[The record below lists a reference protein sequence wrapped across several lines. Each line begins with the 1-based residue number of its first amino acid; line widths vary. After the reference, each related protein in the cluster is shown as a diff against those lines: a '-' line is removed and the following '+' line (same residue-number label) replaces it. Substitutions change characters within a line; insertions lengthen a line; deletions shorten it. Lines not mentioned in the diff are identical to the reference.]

1 MTNRTN
7 KTRRP
12 RKRTVVI
19 NTLKQNGKWTRV
31 LASAG
36 IILALG
42 ACTTGQHNEST
53 GRLNTSNDSR
63 LHSANTPSPT
73 LLLAERLLATGNP
86 RGAIGIFRQ
95 AIAQSSGL
103 IAASTPDDNHLRALH
118 GLGKALMQSGDYGL
132 AQESFER
139 ALRAAPHHAG
149 ALASLGRVHLI
160 LGNTAEAHKFFLKS
174 VETNNGGPAAAYSG
188 LAVTH
193 EILGHH
199 DQAMNAF
206 ADGLSRH
213 PEDLDLLSNKA
224 LVMAISGDTADAIGI
239 LSSIV
244 SLPRAGM
251 GHRQNLALAYT
262 IHGDGARA
270 LRMASIDM
278 DPRTA
283 RQTVASFQT
292 LGGLDRGGRLR
303 ALLYGLSDARGDLE
317 QAGNE
322 TRTEKDN
329 SDAAKRIIDIPAPQP
344 DPVPTS
350 ESLPAPIEFP
360 DLPPLMEPEGWA
372 VQIAAYRTP
381 QEIIRGWEILSK
393 RYFDIIGHLEPR
405 RSEVDFG
412 GRGSAGPQGFFYRL
426 NAGPLSGFRESR
438 EICDR
443 LIAAGGECWIRP
455 PEPSEGKLSVS
466 PNSDTPEPDKP
477 VVEF

>member
-1 MTNRTN
+1 MINWKNKAQFTQKRPIVKRPHRQNR
-7 KTRRP
+7 
-12 RKRTVVI
+12 
-19 NTLKQNGKWTRV
+19 KWTHGFLGAGMV
-31 LASAG
+31 LV
-36 IILALG
+36 LG
-42 ACTTGQHNEST
+42 ACTATGQYGVSEDGHPSSAS
-53 GRLNTSNDSR
+53 GAQ
-63 LHSANTPSPT
+63 HSAVAGTPT
-73 LLLAERLLATGNP
+73 LQLAERLVATGNH
-86 RGAIGIFRQ
+86 RGAIPVFRQ

-103 IAASTPDDNHLRALH
+103 VPSSGLGGNRVRALH
-118 GLGKALMQSGDYGL
+118 GLGKALMQSGDYNL
-132 AQESFER
+132 AEDSFAR
-139 ALRAAPHHAG
+139 ALKADPTHAG
-149 ALASLGRVHLI
+149 VLASLGRVHLI
-160 LGNTAEAHKFFLKS
+160 LGDPAKAHSFFLKAVGTS
-174 VETNNGGPAAAYSG
+174 GNSPAAAYSG

-199 DQAMNAF
+199 DQAMSVF
-206 ADGLSRH
+206 ADGLSLH
-213 PEDLDLLSNKA
+213 PNDLDLMSNKA
-224 LVMAISGDTADAIGI
+224 LVMAISGNTTDAIGI

-244 SLPRAGM
+244 IQSSAGM

-278 DPRTA
+278 DPRAA

-292 LGGLDRGGRLR
+292 LGGLDRDGRMR

-322 TRTEKDN
+322 IRTDSDN
-329 SDAAKRIIDIPAPQP
+329 SDAAKRIAQIPAPEP
-344 DPVPTS
+344 IPEPIPEPV
-350 ESLPAPIEFP
+350 EFP
-360 DLPPLMEPEGWA
+360 GLPPLMEPEGWA

-381 QEIIRGWEILSK
+381 QEIIRGWAILSE

-405 RSEVDFG
+405 RSEVDVG

-455 PEPSEGKLSVS
+455 PEPSEGKLPLSS
-466 PNSDTPEPDKP
+466 NTDPAIRDEPESDL
-477 VVEF
+477 